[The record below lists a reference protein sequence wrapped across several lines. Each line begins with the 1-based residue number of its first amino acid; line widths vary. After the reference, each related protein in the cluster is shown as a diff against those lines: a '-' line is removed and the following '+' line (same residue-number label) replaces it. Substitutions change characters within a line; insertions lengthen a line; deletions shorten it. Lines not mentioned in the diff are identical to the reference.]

1 MKTLS
6 EQEFIS
12 DFDRLPLNIAYSSDD
27 PEEQLE

>member
-12 DFDRLPLNIAYSSDD
+12 DFDTLPLNIAYSSDD

>member
-6 EQEFIS
+6 EQEFING
-12 DFDRLPLNIAYSSDD
+12 FDTLPLNIAYSSDD